1 MKNLLGMLRKKS
13 LLPINILLAD
23 DDIDDRAFF
32 EQAIKEISNEIIL
45 TTVQD
50 GEQLMELLSEKTQ
63 LLPDI
68 LFLDLSMPR
77 KNGFECL
84 TEIKENK
91 SLNDMPVVM
100 FSTSYERDL
109 IYEKSM
115 IELLYN
121 IGAQSYIRKPDNI
134 LQLKENIEK
143 ALIKHIAKDRIIYN
157 RPS

>member
-1 MKNLLGMLRKKS
+1 MLRKKS

-32 EQAIKEISNEIIL
+32 EQAIKEISDEIIL
-45 TTVQD
+45 TMVHD
-50 GEQLMELLSEKTQ
+50 GEQLMELLCKKTQ
-63 LLPDI
+63 LFPDI

-91 SLNDMPVVM
+91 SLSAMPVVM

-115 IELLYN
+115 IELLYH
-121 IGAQSYIRKPDNI
+121 IGAQAYIRKPDNI
-134 LQLKENIEK
+134 TQLKQNIEK
-143 ALIKHIAKDRIIYN
+143 AMIKHIVKDKHN
-157 RPS
+157 LQ